1 MWKQIAFWFAAWIGC
16 AATWLVLSDNWSVA
30 EVLTG
35 VVAAAIGATGSELVR
50 GRGIAQMRADAR
62 WLLRP
67 LRMFAAAPRDLVLVI
82 TAVGRQAL
90 HREPQRGRLLVVP
103 FDHGGETRDAHA
115 RRALAESF
123 GSFAPNTIVIGIDVE
138 RDEIVAHQLV
148 PDRTPKAAADPM
160 GLA

>member
-16 AATWLVLSDNWSVA
+16 AATWLVLSDNWSLP

-50 GRGIAQMRADAR
+50 RRGIAQMALRAR

-67 LRMFAAAPRDLVLVI
+67 LRVFAAAPRDLVLV
-82 TAVGRQAL
+82 TGAVARQAL
-90 HREPQRGRLLVVP
+90 HREPQRGRVVVVP
-103 FDHGGETRDAHA
+103 FAHGGETKRAHA

-123 GSFAPNTIVIGIDVE
+123 GSFAPNTIVIGV
-138 RDEIVAHQLV
+138 DEEHDELVAHQLA
-148 PDRTPKAAADPM
+148 PHGTPKATADPM